1 MNVALAIAALGWF
14 VLAFGHTAIGLRRV
28 LPNLTQDRLP
38 STPFAPPSMTLSMVR
53 FTWHIVSVLL
63 VAFGILL
70 MALALAPD
78 ADPRTLLLR
87 WCAALSLA
95 ATAQAWLAG
104 SPPSEPPP
112 APTGAVGLGG
122 DCGDVLDSIHLSPDP
137 FVSTGRGRRRDVQE

>member
-38 STPFAPPSMTLSMVR
+38 STPFAPPSMTLSKVR

-63 VAFGILL
+63 TAFGILL

-78 ADPRTLLLR
+78 ADPRILLLR
-87 WCAALSLA
+87 WFAALSLA
-95 ATAQAWLAG
+95 STAQ
-104 SPPSEPPP
+104 E
-112 APTGAVGLGG
+112 
-122 DCGDVLDSIHLSPDP
+122 C
-137 FVSTGRGRRRDVQE
+137 